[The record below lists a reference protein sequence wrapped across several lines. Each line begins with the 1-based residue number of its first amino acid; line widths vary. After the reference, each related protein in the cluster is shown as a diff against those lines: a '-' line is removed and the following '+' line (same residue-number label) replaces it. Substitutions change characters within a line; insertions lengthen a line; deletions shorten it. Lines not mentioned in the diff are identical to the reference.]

1 MRIGNNVAGAECFY
15 AKITPELIKELR
27 TKHLLGMGKKGRR
40 VWEDDLRVF
49 KVMLPTYR
57 TKPGKKKERVKLPWD
72 QKITAYCFNVMYSSP
87 LKNGELKEWD
97 ISVWN

>member
-1 MRIGNNVAGAECFY
+1 MRIGNNVSGATCFY

-27 TKHLLGMGKKGRR
+27 TKHLLGLGEAPKRMLR
-40 VWEDDLRVF
+40 DNLRVF

-57 TKPGKKKERVKLPWD
+57 SKPGKKEENVKLECD
-72 QKITAYCFNVMYSSP
+72 QNISAYCFKVMYSVP
-87 LKNGELKEWD
+87 FKDGTLTEWE

>member
-27 TKHLLGMGKKGRR
+27 TKQLLGLGEQTSG
-40 VWEDDLRVF
+40 WDDTLRSF

-87 LKNGELKEWD
+87 LKNGELKEWE